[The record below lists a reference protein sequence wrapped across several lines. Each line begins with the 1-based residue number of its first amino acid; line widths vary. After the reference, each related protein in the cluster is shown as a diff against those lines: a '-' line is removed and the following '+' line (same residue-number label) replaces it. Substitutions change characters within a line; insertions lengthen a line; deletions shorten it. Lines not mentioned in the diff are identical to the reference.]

1 MIDDS
6 YYTLT
11 IVILKACTYY
21 IDEHPYSAFLEKWSY
36 QGKDLYCIVNVLYH
50 KIQKNKYDKYYISS
64 FSKTSKD
71 RVESECDYY
80 SKCGGCHLLHMNKQ
94 E

>member
-36 QGKDLYCIVNVLYH
+36 QGKDVYAFHIR
-50 KIQKNKYDKYYISS
+50 K
-64 FSKTSKD
+64 F
-71 RVESECDYY
+71 
-80 SKCGGCHLLHMNKQ
+80 
-94 E
+94 